1 MRGLPELL
9 TLFVVYNGLG
19 LLLNAIAAWWNPEAR
34 IEHQL
39 PSSPA

>member
-19 LLLNAIAAWWNPEAR
+19 LLINAAVTRWAPEER
-34 IEHQL
+34 R
-39 PSSPA
+39 PSS